1 MKIAVRRILLLSALL
16 SPTALY
22 ALGLGDIRLKSA
34 LNQPFDAEIQ
44 LVDAT
49 AEDLAALRASIASND
64 TFARYGLDRPAYLS
78 EFTFSVD
85 RNTSG
90 QEVLRVSSPRPVTEP
105 FVTFLVDANWP
116 RGRLLRE
123 YTVLLDPPVYAPGPA
138 VAETPVATPR
148 ATTAAPPPAPTETY
162 APPVEDRT
170 APAEDR
176 APSAEYSAPRASA
189 GAASGVEP
197 GSTYRVQANDTLWGI
212 ASDAYP
218 GTRSDVNRAMLA
230 IYQANPQAFD
240 GNINVLREGSELA
253 IPGASTVAAISTS
266 EAAAEVSRQYRQWRE
281 GSTAGGEA
289 EARLKLVT
297 PQQGSAA
304 ASTTPPS
311 AATPGAESSALQARV
326 QQLEAELAEA
336 RRLLEVR
343 NAELA
348 SLQGQAV
355 PTTPA
360 EPAPAAPDAT
370 AGEPVAEEAPVDAAP
385 VAEPPVAEPA
395 PAPVAEETKPAPQVE
410 PTPAP
415 NEPEPSLLDRV
426 MQYWWALAALILLL
440 LAFLFFRRRR
450 QLAEGPDTFDEVF
463 TPGGDLR
470 ERPVKLPPRGE
481 GDILVEEK
489 RPIEAPPPRP
499 RPVPV
504 AAGPAEVEPA
514 RKVASLDDTLSND
527 AAVSTEA
534 GDPLAEADFH
544 MAYGLYDQA
553 ADLVQLAIKREP
565 QRRDL
570 RLKLLEI
577 FFVWGNR
584 DRFLEVAREMYP
596 ERTSMSAGEW
606 DKVLIMGKQIAP
618 EDSMFSQATGAGPTS
633 VDMELAAT
641 QQLTDLDFLAEGP
654 ESTATDI
661 DLDKGPE
668 EGADSTGIDF
678 ILDEPLRGADLAS
691 LAPTVESQMF
701 DPSAVEPTQE
711 VALENL
717 GLDVEELGGLEDEDL
732 FAPAS
737 PAQVEDTVER
747 PHPSQ
752 VEDTVE
758 RPMRRSQV
766 DDTVERPV
774 RRARVEDTVEHPA
787 AVRSAASS
795 ADADDTHR
803 RPAVKRETLPVVEEE
818 EEDTLNQTGITRGGT
833 QTLKIVKAEET
844 GIIPMLDST
853 GELPT
858 IESTG
863 TQPASSLRAADFGLS
878 DEPATMSEVGTK
890 LDLARAYIDMGDPE
904 GARSILEEVLQEG
917 SNTQKQEAQRLM
929 SSLP

>member
-1 MKIAVRRILLLSALL
+1 MKIAVRRILLLGALL
-16 SPTALY
+16 SPPVLH
-22 ALGLGDIRLKSA
+22 ALGLGDIRLRSS

-78 EFTFSVD
+78 EFTFAVD
-85 RNTSG
+85 RDSSG
-90 QEVLRVSSPRPVTEP
+90 REVLRVTSPRPVTEP
-105 FVTFLVDANWP
+105 FVTFLIDANWP

-138 VAETPVATPR
+138 VADAPVATPR
-148 ATTAAPPPAPTETY
+148 ATTAAPRPAPAETY
-162 APPVEDRT
+162 VPP
-170 APAEDR
+170 PAEDR
-176 APSAEYSAPRASA
+176 APSTSAAEDRAPSSGRA
-189 GAASGVEP
+189 AAPSIEP
-197 GSTYRVQANDTLWGI
+197 GSTYRVQANDTLWQI
-212 ASDAYP
+212 ASGAYP

-230 IYQANPQAFD
+230 IYQANQQAFD
-240 GNINVLREGSELA
+240 GNINVLRAGSDLA
-253 IPGASTVAAISTS
+253 IPDTAAMGQISAG
-266 EAAAEVSRQYRQWRE
+266 EAAAEVSRQYRQWRDASGGADAE
-281 GSTAGGEA
+281 G
-289 EARLKLVT
+289 RLRLVT
-297 PQQGSAA
+297 PEQGSAA
-304 ASTTPPS
+304 ASTAVPS
-311 AATPGAESSALQARV
+311 ATATAPGAASGELQARV
-326 QQLEAELAEA
+326 RQLEAELAEA

-355 PTTPA
+355 PTAPATEPATPSAPEATAPEPVAEAPTDTAPLAEAPVA
-360 EPAPAAPDAT
+360 EPVPVP
-370 AGEPVAEEAPVDAAP
+370 EPVAEEPAP
-385 VAEPPVAEPA
+385 EPKAKPA
-395 PAPVAEETKPAPQVE
+395 PAAVT
-410 PTPAP
+410 
-415 NEPEPSLLDRV
+415 EPEPSVLDRL
-426 MQYWWALAALILLL
+426 MEYWWALAALALFA
-440 LAFLFFRRRR
+440 LAFVFLRRRR
-450 QLAEGPDTFDEVF
+450 QQAEGPDTFDEVF
-463 TPGGDLR
+463 TPRDTDLR
-470 ERPVKLPPRGE
+470 SVKLAPRE
-481 GDILVEEK
+481 ADILVEEK
-489 RPIEAPPPRP
+489 HPVEVPPPRP
-499 RPVPV
+499 RPVAGV
-504 AAGPAEVEPA
+504 AAAEPEAA
-514 RKVASLDDTLSND
+514 RKPASLDDTLSND
-527 AAVSTEA
+527 SAVSIEA

-584 DRFLEVAREMYP
+584 DRFLEVAREMRP

-618 EDSMFSQATGAGPTS
+618 EEPMFAQASGSAAIS

-654 ESTATDI
+654 EFTETDI
-661 DLDKGPE
+661 DLDRPDA
-668 EGADSTGIDF
+668 GADHAGIDF

-691 LAPTVESQMF
+691 LAPTVESQLF
-701 DPSAVEPTQE
+701 DPSAVEPTEE

-717 GLDVEELGGLEDEDL
+717 GLEVDELGSLEDAEDL
-732 FAPAS
+732 LAPS
-737 PAQVEDTVER
+737 SSAQVEDTVER
-747 PHPSQ
+747 PARAGLLEDTVERPVRRNQ

-758 RPMRRSQV
+758 RPMRRAQT
-766 DDTVERPV
+766 DDTVERP
-774 RRARVEDTVEHPA
+774 A
-787 AVRSAASS
+787 AHRGAPPNV
-795 ADADDTHR
+795 DDTNR
-803 RPAVKRETLPVVEEE
+803 RPAINRGAAAVEE
-818 EEDTLNQTGITRGGT
+818 EEDTLNQTGITRGRT
-833 QTLKIVKAEET
+833 QTLKIAKVDET
-844 GIIPMLDST
+844 GIMPLLDPT

-863 TQPASSLRAADFGLS
+863 IQPGAGARGTGFAPG

>member
-1 MKIAVRRILLLSALL
+1 MKIAVRRILLLGALL
-16 SPTALY
+16 SPPVLH
-22 ALGLGDIRLKSA
+22 ALGLGDIRLRSS

-78 EFTFSVD
+78 EFTFAVD
-85 RNTSG
+85 RDSSG
-90 QEVLRVSSPRPVTEP
+90 REVLRVTSPRPVTEP
-105 FVTFLVDANWP
+105 FVTFLIDANWP

-138 VAETPVATPR
+138 VADAPVATPR
-148 ATTAAPPPAPTETY
+148 ATTAAPRPAPAETY
-162 APPVEDRT
+162 VPP
-170 APAEDR
+170 PAEDR
-176 APSAEYSAPRASA
+176 APSTSAAEDRAPSSGRA
-189 GAASGVEP
+189 AAPSIEP
-197 GSTYRVQANDTLWGI
+197 GSTYRVQANDTLWQI
-212 ASDAYP
+212 ASGAYP

-230 IYQANPQAFD
+230 IYQANQQAFD
-240 GNINVLREGSELA
+240 GNINVLRAGSDLA
-253 IPGASTVAAISTS
+253 IPDTAAMGQISAG
-266 EAAAEVSRQYRQWRE
+266 EAAAEVSRQYRQWRDASGGADAE
-281 GSTAGGEA
+281 G
-289 EARLKLVT
+289 RLRLVT
-297 PQQGSAA
+297 PEQGSAA
-304 ASTTPPS
+304 ASTAVPS
-311 AATPGAESSALQARV
+311 ATATAPGAASGELQARV
-326 QQLEAELAEA
+326 RQLEAELAEA

-355 PTTPA
+355 PTAPATEPATPSAPEATAPEPVAEAPTDTAPLAEAPVA
-360 EPAPAAPDAT
+360 EPVPVP
-370 AGEPVAEEAPVDAAP
+370 EPVAEEPAP
-385 VAEPPVAEPA
+385 EPKAKPA
-395 PAPVAEETKPAPQVE
+395 PAAVT
-410 PTPAP
+410 
-415 NEPEPSLLDRV
+415 EPEPSVLDRL
-426 MQYWWALAALILLL
+426 MEYWWALAALALFA
-440 LAFLFFRRRR
+440 LAFVFLRRRR
-450 QLAEGPDTFDEVF
+450 QQAEGPDTFDEVF
-463 TPGGDLR
+463 TPRDTDLR
-470 ERPVKLPPRGE
+470 SVKLAPRE
-481 GDILVEEK
+481 ADILVEEK
-489 RPIEAPPPRP
+489 HPVEVPPPRP
-499 RPVPV
+499 RPVAGV
-504 AAGPAEVEPA
+504 AAAEPEAA
-514 RKVASLDDTLSND
+514 RKPASLDDTLSND
-527 AAVSTEA
+527 SAVSIEA

-584 DRFLEVAREMYP
+584 DRFLEVAREMRP

-618 EDSMFSQATGAGPTS
+618 EEPMFAQASGSAAIS

-654 ESTATDI
+654 EFTETDI
-661 DLDKGPE
+661 DLDRPDA
-668 EGADSTGIDF
+668 GADHAGIDF

-691 LAPTVESQMF
+691 LAPTVESQLF
-701 DPSAVEPTQE
+701 DPSAVEPTEE

-717 GLDVEELGGLEDEDL
+717 GLEVDELGSLEDAEDL
-732 FAPAS
+732 LAPS
-737 PAQVEDTVER
+737 SSAQVEDTVER
-747 PHPSQ
+747 PARAGLLEDTVERPVRRNQ

-758 RPMRRSQV
+758 RPMRRAQT
-766 DDTVERPV
+766 DDTVERP
-774 RRARVEDTVEHPA
+774 A
-787 AVRSAASS
+787 AHRGAPPNV
-795 ADADDTHR
+795 DDTNR
-803 RPAVKRETLPVVEEE
+803 RPAINRGAAAVEE
-818 EEDTLNQTGITRGGT
+818 EEDTLNQTGITRGRT
-833 QTLKIVKAEET
+833 QTLKIAKVDET
-844 GIIPMLDST
+844 GIMPLLDPT

-863 TQPASSLRAADFGLS
+863 IQPGPGARGTGFAPG

>member
-1 MKIAVRRILLLSALL
+1 MKIAVRRILLLGALL
-16 SPTALY
+16 SPPVLH
-22 ALGLGDIRLKSA
+22 ALGLGDIRLRSS

-78 EFTFSVD
+78 EFTFAVD
-85 RNTSG
+85 RDSSG
-90 QEVLRVSSPRPVTEP
+90 REVLRVTSPRPVTEP
-105 FVTFLVDANWP
+105 FVTFLIDANWP

-138 VAETPVATPR
+138 VADAPVATPR
-148 ATTAAPPPAPTETY
+148 ATTAAPRPAPAETY
-162 APPVEDRT
+162 VPP
-170 APAEDR
+170 PAEDR
-176 APSAEYSAPRASA
+176 APSTSAAEDRAPSSSRA
-189 GAASGVEP
+189 AAPSIEP
-197 GSTYRVQANDTLWGI
+197 GSTYRVQANDTLWQI
-212 ASDAYP
+212 ASGAYP

-230 IYQANPQAFD
+230 IYQANQQAFD
-240 GNINVLREGSELA
+240 GNINVLRAGSDLA
-253 IPGASTVAAISTS
+253 IPDTAAMGQISAG
-266 EAAAEVSRQYRQWRE
+266 EAAAEVSRQYRQWRDASGGADAE
-281 GSTAGGEA
+281 G
-289 EARLKLVT
+289 RLRLVT
-297 PQQGSAA
+297 PEQGSAA
-304 ASTTPPS
+304 ASTAVPS
-311 AATPGAESSALQARV
+311 ATTSAPGAASGELQARV
-326 QQLEAELAEA
+326 RQLEAELAEA

-355 PTTPA
+355 PTAPATEPATPSAPEATAPEPVVEAPTDTAPLAEAPVA
-360 EPAPAAPDAT
+360 EPVPVP
-370 AGEPVAEEAPVDAAP
+370 EPVAEEPAP
-385 VAEPPVAEPA
+385 EPKAKPA
-395 PAPVAEETKPAPQVE
+395 PAAVT
-410 PTPAP
+410 
-415 NEPEPSLLDRV
+415 EPEPSVLDRL
-426 MQYWWALAALILLL
+426 MEYWWALAALALFA
-440 LAFLFFRRRR
+440 LAFVFLRRRR
-450 QLAEGPDTFDEVF
+450 QQAEGPDTFDEVF
-463 TPGGDLR
+463 TPRDTDLR
-470 ERPVKLPPRGE
+470 SVKLAPRE
-481 GDILVEEK
+481 ADILVEEK
-489 RPIEAPPPRP
+489 HPVEVPPPRP
-499 RPVPV
+499 RPVAGV
-504 AAGPAEVEPA
+504 AAAEPEAA
-514 RKVASLDDTLSND
+514 RKPASLDDTLSND
-527 AAVSTEA
+527 SAVSIEA

-584 DRFLEVAREMYP
+584 DRFLEVAREMRP

-618 EDSMFSQATGAGPTS
+618 EEPMFAQASGSAAIS

-654 ESTATDI
+654 EFTETDI
-661 DLDKGPE
+661 DLDRPDA
-668 EGADSTGIDF
+668 GADHAGIDF

-691 LAPTVESQMF
+691 LAPTVESQLF
-701 DPSAVEPTQE
+701 DPSAVEPTEE
-711 VALENL
+711 VAIENL
-717 GLDVEELGGLEDEDL
+717 GLEVDELGSLEDAEDL
-732 FAPAS
+732 LAPS
-737 PAQVEDTVER
+737 SSAQVEDTVER
-747 PHPSQ
+747 PARAGLLEDTVERPVRRNQ

-758 RPMRRSQV
+758 RPMRRAQT
-766 DDTVERPV
+766 DDTVERP
-774 RRARVEDTVEHPA
+774 A
-787 AVRSAASS
+787 AHRGAPPNV
-795 ADADDTHR
+795 DDTNR
-803 RPAVKRETLPVVEEE
+803 RPAINRGTAAVEEE
-818 EEDTLNQTGITRGGT
+818 EEDTLNQTGITRGRT
-833 QTLKIVKAEET
+833 QTLKIPKVDET
-844 GIIPMLDST
+844 GIMPLLDPT

-863 TQPASSLRAADFGLS
+863 IQPGLGARGTGFAPG

>member
-1 MKIAVRRILLLSALL
+1 MKIAVRRILLLGALL
-16 SPTALY
+16 SPPVLH
-22 ALGLGDIRLKSA
+22 ALGLGDIRLRSS

-78 EFTFSVD
+78 EFTFAVD
-85 RNTSG
+85 RDSSG
-90 QEVLRVSSPRPVTEP
+90 REVLRVTSPRPVTEP
-105 FVTFLVDANWP
+105 FVTFLIDANWP

-138 VAETPVATPR
+138 VADAPVATPR
-148 ATTAAPPPAPTETY
+148 ATTAAPRPAPAETY
-162 APPVEDRT
+162 VPP
-170 APAEDR
+170 PAEDR
-176 APSAEYSAPRASA
+176 APSTSAAEDRAPSSGRA
-189 GAASGVEP
+189 AAPSIEP
-197 GSTYRVQANDTLWGI
+197 GSTYRVQANDTLWQI
-212 ASDAYP
+212 ASGAYP

-230 IYQANPQAFD
+230 IYQANQQAFD
-240 GNINVLREGSELA
+240 GNINVLRAGSDLA
-253 IPGASTVAAISTS
+253 IPDTAAMGQISAG
-266 EAAAEVSRQYRQWRE
+266 EAAAEVSRQYRQWRDASGGADAE
-281 GSTAGGEA
+281 G
-289 EARLKLVT
+289 RLRLVT
-297 PQQGSAA
+297 PEQGSAA
-304 ASTTPPS
+304 ASTAVPS
-311 AATPGAESSALQARV
+311 ATATAPGAASGELQARV
-326 QQLEAELAEA
+326 RQLEAELAEA

-355 PTTPA
+355 PTAPATEPATPSAPEATAPEPVAEAPTDTAPLAEAPVA
-360 EPAPAAPDAT
+360 EPVPVP
-370 AGEPVAEEAPVDAAP
+370 EPVAEEPAP
-385 VAEPPVAEPA
+385 EPKAKPA
-395 PAPVAEETKPAPQVE
+395 PAAVT
-410 PTPAP
+410 
-415 NEPEPSLLDRV
+415 EPEPSVLDRL
-426 MQYWWALAALILLL
+426 MEYWWALAALALFA
-440 LAFLFFRRRR
+440 LAFVFLRRRR
-450 QLAEGPDTFDEVF
+450 QQAEGPDTFDEVF
-463 TPGGDLR
+463 TPRDTDLR
-470 ERPVKLPPRGE
+470 SVKLAPRE
-481 GDILVEEK
+481 ADILVEEK
-489 RPIEAPPPRP
+489 HPVEVPPPRP
-499 RPVPV
+499 RPVAGV
-504 AAGPAEVEPA
+504 AAAEPEAA
-514 RKVASLDDTLSND
+514 RKPASLDDTLSND
-527 AAVSTEA
+527 SAVSIEA

-584 DRFLEVAREMYP
+584 DRFLEVAREMRP

-618 EDSMFSQATGAGPTS
+618 EEPMFAQASGSAAIS

-654 ESTATDI
+654 EFTETDI
-661 DLDKGPE
+661 DLDRPDA
-668 EGADSTGIDF
+668 GADHAGIDF

-691 LAPTVESQMF
+691 LAPTVESQLF
-701 DPSAVEPTQE
+701 DPSAVEPTEE

-717 GLDVEELGGLEDEDL
+717 GLEVDELGSLEDAEDL
-732 FAPAS
+732 LAS
-737 PAQVEDTVER
+737 SSSAQVEDTVER
-747 PHPSQ
+747 PARAGLLEDTVERPVRRNQ

-758 RPMRRSQV
+758 RPMRRAQT
-766 DDTVERPV
+766 DDTVERP
-774 RRARVEDTVEHPA
+774 A
-787 AVRSAASS
+787 AHRGAPPNV
-795 ADADDTHR
+795 DDTNR
-803 RPAVKRETLPVVEEE
+803 RPAINRGAVAVEE
-818 EEDTLNQTGITRGGT
+818 EEDTLNQTGITRGRT
-833 QTLKIVKAEET
+833 QTLKIAKVDET
-844 GIIPMLDST
+844 GIMPLLDPT

-863 TQPASSLRAADFGLS
+863 IQPGAGARGTGFAPG

>member
-1 MKIAVRRILLLSALL
+1 MKIAVRRILLLGALL
-16 SPTALY
+16 SPPVLH
-22 ALGLGDIRLKSA
+22 ALGLGDIRLRSS

-78 EFTFSVD
+78 EFTFAVD
-85 RNTSG
+85 RDSSG
-90 QEVLRVSSPRPVTEP
+90 REVLRVTSPRPVTEP
-105 FVTFLVDANWP
+105 FVTFLIDANWP

-138 VAETPVATPR
+138 VADAPVATPR
-148 ATTAAPPPAPTETY
+148 ATTAAPRPAPAETY
-162 APPVEDRT
+162 VPP
-170 APAEDR
+170 PAEDR
-176 APSAEYSAPRASA
+176 APSTSAAEDRAPSSGRA
-189 GAASGVEP
+189 AAPSIEP
-197 GSTYRVQANDTLWGI
+197 GSTYRVQANDTLWQI
-212 ASDAYP
+212 ASGAYP

-230 IYQANPQAFD
+230 IYQANQQAFD
-240 GNINVLREGSELA
+240 GNINVLRAGSDLA
-253 IPGASTVAAISTS
+253 IPDTAAMGQISAG
-266 EAAAEVSRQYRQWRE
+266 EAAAEVSRQYRQWRDASGGADAE
-281 GSTAGGEA
+281 G
-289 EARLKLVT
+289 RLRLVT
-297 PQQGSAA
+297 PEQGSAA
-304 ASTTPPS
+304 ASTAVPS
-311 AATPGAESSALQARV
+311 ATATAPGAASGELQARV
-326 QQLEAELAEA
+326 RQLEAELAEA

-355 PTTPA
+355 PTAPA
-360 EPAPAAPDAT
+360 TEPATPSAPEAT
-370 AGEPVAEEAPVDAAP
+370 APEPVAEAPTDTAPLAEAP
-385 VAEPPVAEPA
+385 VAEPVPVPEPKAEEPA
-395 PAPVAEETKPAPQVE
+395 PEPKAKPAPAAV
-410 PTPAP
+410 T
-415 NEPEPSLLDRV
+415 EPEPSVLDRL
-426 MQYWWALAALILLL
+426 MEYWWALAALALFA
-440 LAFLFFRRRR
+440 LAFVFLRRRR
-450 QLAEGPDTFDEVF
+450 QQAEGPDTFDEVF
-463 TPGGDLR
+463 TPRDTDLR
-470 ERPVKLPPRGE
+470 SVKLAPRE
-481 GDILVEEK
+481 ADILVEEK
-489 RPIEAPPPRP
+489 HPVEVPPPRP
-499 RPVPV
+499 RPVAGV
-504 AAGPAEVEPA
+504 AAAEPEAA
-514 RKVASLDDTLSND
+514 RKPASLDDTLSND
-527 AAVSTEA
+527 SAVSIEA

-584 DRFLEVAREMYP
+584 DRFLEVAREMRP

-618 EDSMFSQATGAGPTS
+618 EEPMFAQASGSAAIS

-654 ESTATDI
+654 EFTETDI
-661 DLDKGPE
+661 DLDRPDA
-668 EGADSTGIDF
+668 GANHAGIDF

-691 LAPTVESQMF
+691 LAPTVESQLF
-701 DPSAVEPTQE
+701 DPSAVEPTEE
-711 VALENL
+711 VAIENL
-717 GLDVEELGGLEDEDL
+717 GIEVGELDSLEVAEDL
-732 FAPAS
+732 LAPS
-737 PAQVEDTVER
+737 SSAQVEDTVER
-747 PHPSQ
+747 PARAGLLEDTVERPVRRNQ

-758 RPMRRSQV
+758 RPMRRAQT
-766 DDTVERPV
+766 DDTVETSGAYRGAPS
-774 RRARVEDTVEHPA
+774 APA
-787 AVRSAASS
+787 V
-795 ADADDTHR
+795 DDTNR
-803 RPAVKRETLPVVEEE
+803 RPAINRGAAAAEEE
-818 EEDTLNQTGITRGGT
+818 EEDTLNQTGITRGRT
-833 QTLKIVKAEET
+833 QTLKIAKVDET
-844 GIIPMLDST
+844 GIMPLLDPT

-863 TQPASSLRAADFGLS
+863 IQPGAGARGTGFAPG

>member
-1 MKIAVRRILLLSALL
+1 MKIAVRRILLLGALL
-16 SPTALY
+16 SPPVLH
-22 ALGLGDIRLKSA
+22 ALGLGDIRLRSS

-78 EFTFSVD
+78 EFTFAVD
-85 RNTSG
+85 RDSSG
-90 QEVLRVSSPRPVTEP
+90 REVLRVTSPRPVTEP
-105 FVTFLVDANWP
+105 FVTFLIDANWP

-138 VAETPVATPR
+138 VADAPVATPR
-148 ATTAAPPPAPTETY
+148 ATTAAPRPAPAETY
-162 APPVEDRT
+162 VPP
-170 APAEDR
+170 PAEDR
-176 APSAEYSAPRASA
+176 APSTSAAEDRAPSSSRA
-189 GAASGVEP
+189 AAPSIEP
-197 GSTYRVQANDTLWGI
+197 GSTYRVQANDTLWQI
-212 ASDAYP
+212 ASGAYP

-230 IYQANPQAFD
+230 IYQANQQAFD
-240 GNINVLREGSELA
+240 GNINVLRAGSDLA
-253 IPGASTVAAISTS
+253 IPDTAAMGQISAG
-266 EAAAEVSRQYRQWRE
+266 EAAAEVSRQYRQWRDASGGADAE
-281 GSTAGGEA
+281 G
-289 EARLKLVT
+289 RLRLVT
-297 PQQGSAA
+297 PEQGSAA
-304 ASTTPPS
+304 ASTAVPS
-311 AATPGAESSALQARV
+311 ATATAPGAASGELQARV
-326 QQLEAELAEA
+326 RQLEAELAEA

-355 PTTPA
+355 PTAPATEPATPSAPEATAPEPVAEAPTDTAPLAEAPVA
-360 EPAPAAPDAT
+360 EPVPVP
-370 AGEPVAEEAPVDAAP
+370 EPVAEEPAP
-385 VAEPPVAEPA
+385 EPKAKPA
-395 PAPVAEETKPAPQVE
+395 PAAVT
-410 PTPAP
+410 
-415 NEPEPSLLDRV
+415 EPEPSVLDRL
-426 MQYWWALAALILLL
+426 MEYWWALAALALFA
-440 LAFLFFRRRR
+440 LAFVFLRRRR
-450 QLAEGPDTFDEVF
+450 QQAEGPDTFDEVF
-463 TPGGDLR
+463 TPRDTDLR
-470 ERPVKLPPRGE
+470 SVKLAPRE
-481 GDILVEEK
+481 ADILVEEK
-489 RPIEAPPPRP
+489 HPVEVPPPRP
-499 RPVPV
+499 RPVAGV
-504 AAGPAEVEPA
+504 AAAEPEAA
-514 RKVASLDDTLSND
+514 RKPASLDDTLSND
-527 AAVSTEA
+527 SAVSIEA

-584 DRFLEVAREMYP
+584 DRFLEVAREMRP

-618 EDSMFSQATGAGPTS
+618 EEPMFAQASGSAAIS

-654 ESTATDI
+654 EFTETDI
-661 DLDKGPE
+661 DLDRPDA
-668 EGADSTGIDF
+668 GADHAGIDF

-691 LAPTVESQMF
+691 LAPTVESQLF
-701 DPSAVEPTQE
+701 DPSAVEPTEE
-711 VALENL
+711 VAIENL
-717 GLDVEELGGLEDEDL
+717 GLEVDELGSLEDAEDL
-732 FAPAS
+732 LAPS
-737 PAQVEDTVER
+737 SSAQVEDTVER
-747 PHPSQ
+747 PARAGLLEDTVERPVRRNQ

-758 RPMRRSQV
+758 RPMRRAQT
-766 DDTVERPV
+766 DDTVERP
-774 RRARVEDTVEHPA
+774 A
-787 AVRSAASS
+787 AHRGAPPNV
-795 ADADDTHR
+795 DDTNR
-803 RPAVKRETLPVVEEE
+803 RPAINRGTAAVEEE
-818 EEDTLNQTGITRGGT
+818 EEDTLNQTGITRGRT
-833 QTLKIVKAEET
+833 QTLKIPKVDET
-844 GIIPMLDST
+844 GIMPLLDPT

-863 TQPASSLRAADFGLS
+863 IQPGLGARGTGFAPG